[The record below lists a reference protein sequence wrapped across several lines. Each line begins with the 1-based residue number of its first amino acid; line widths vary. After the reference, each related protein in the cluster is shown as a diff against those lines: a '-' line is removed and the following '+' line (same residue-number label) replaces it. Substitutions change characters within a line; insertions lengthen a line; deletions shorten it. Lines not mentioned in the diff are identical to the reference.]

1 MNYANIKN
9 WEEYQHYRD
18 RCPPWIKLHVKIL
31 NDKDFTALSCASRG
45 LLIQLWILASEN
57 EGKTPINIEEIKF
70 RLRDNSIKEKDVNL
84 LIDKG
89 FLVGCKQMLADASEL
104 LAKDTGSVSVSV
116 SVSPKEG
123 ESEGENTQFELF
135 WQAYPKKKSKGQAEK
150 AWLKIK
156 PNEQLLEAILSTI
169 EQAKTSVDWT
179 KDGGQFIPYPAT
191 WLNAK
196 GWEDEYG
203 KQGDGAVDDNLFLQA
218 LAEQDK
224 QRGIS

>member
-31 NDKDFTALSCASRG
+31 NDKDFTALSCANRG
-45 LLIQLWILASEN
+45 LLMQLWILASEN
-57 EGKTPINIEEIKF
+57 EGKAPIDIEEIKF

-89 FLVGCKQMLADASEL
+89 FLLDCKQTQADAS
-104 LAKDTGSVSVSV
+104 KRY
-116 SVSPKEG
+116 
-123 ESEGENTQFELF
+123 SETETETETETDIRFEKF

-156 PNEQLLEAILSTI
+156 SNEQLLEKILSTI
-169 EQAKTSVDWT
+169 ERATTSVEWT
-179 KDGGQFIPYPAT
+179 RDGGQFIPYPAT

-224 QRGIS
+224 KRGIS